1 MSGLT
6 VVTLGV
12 EDVARARAFYEAWG
26 FKASS
31 ASTGDIVF
39 FDAGGPVL
47 ALYSRHAL
55 AEDAQVKA
63 DGSGFRAVSFARN
76 VGSKTEVDDAL
87 KLAVKAG
94 AKLLK
99 PAQEVFWGGYSG
111 YVADLDGH
119 TWEVAFNPH
128 WTLSADGRVKLP
140 KV

>member
-12 EDVARARAFYEAWG
+12 DDVARARAFYEAWG

-47 ALYSRHAL
+47 ALYPRHAL

-63 DGSGFRAVSFARN
+63 EGSGFRGVTFARN
-76 VGSKTEVDDAL
+76 VASKQEVDGVLAA
-87 KLAVKAG
+87 AVKAG

-111 YVADLDGH
+111 YVADPDGNA
-119 TWEVAFNPH
+119 WEVAFNPH
-128 WTLSADGRVKLP
+128 WALGADGRVKLP
-140 KV
+140 